1 MNKNIRKTLVLL
13 FIFSLI
19 LVLSFAAEGKGTVN
33 ASVLNIRSGPGTNYN
48 NIGQLSG
55 GSEISIV
62 KLENNWIQIR
72 LPQGLGWVSS
82 EYVTISAN
90 PTVDVA
96 PSPVVQGAEILSG
109 KSGVINST
117 VVNVRKE
124 PSTESQTLGQLS
136 RGELV
141 QLQQK
146 KDDWYFVKSG
156 KVEGWVAGFLITIQ
170 GEGLDTRIYYINQNV
185 VNMRSEPNLNGAVL
199 SQLNRNT
206 PVTVKNQRGD
216 WYQVVTKDQKEG
228 WIAGWLLSQADG
240 SSVLKDPGTGAVIY
254 PQNPETAPSGITES
268 GIKVNDNILIKESV
282 VNVRQGPGIEYDII
296 TTVNAGQ
303 GFTVIDAQKN
313 WLKIKLSS
321 GNAGWIA
328 DWLVFKKE
336 DSQETQRQDVTFDEN
351 NSAKISLGAG
361 KFFIITN
368 SQDFLEIDIL
378 PVSIEDYRLSKP
390 SATQIM
396 IDFPELNLTPQKVYV
411 NQFNIGNVEIGAKK
425 ITINFL
431 DKIDFRASYEKEN
444 QGINIKL
451 RNYAE
456 ALSVINSIKV
466 NEESDNFNFEIFSEK
481 EISYESKRLSL
492 DHIAFFIKGSRLDI
506 NGSNSFSKTVN
517 ENYQITAKQ
526 DSQDVVR
533 VDLKFIYGSSVRV
546 NLKEKS
552 LNVAIGYPTQ
562 GPRGKIVVIDPGH
575 GTIKAGGW
583 VDPGAIGSAL
593 KIRELNVN
601 IPISLK
607 VEEYLKREGVDVILT
622 HRGTTNRDL
631 YDRANLANNENAYC
645 YVSIHAN
652 ATANRAIQGIGV
664 FYYAPEWMPE
674 IFMQRLERQNLATY
688 ILEEAVRATGRPSYG
703 LFEENF
709 AVIRETKMPSVLV
722 ETGFLTNQ
730 QEEQLL
736 SSPAFQD
743 QIASGIA
750 KGILKFLNQ

>member
-13 FIFSLI
+13 FIFSLM
-19 LVLSFAAEGKGTVN
+19 LVLSVAADGKGTVN

-48 NIGQLSG
+48 NIGQLSR
-55 GSEISIV
+55 GSEVSVV
-62 KLENNWIQIR
+62 KIENNWIQIR

-82 EYVTISAN
+82 EYVTVSAN
-90 PTVDVA
+90 PTVDVTPA
-96 PSPVVQGAEILSG
+96 PSVQGAEVLTG
-109 KSGVINST
+109 KTGVINST

-124 PSTESQTLGQLS
+124 PGTESQTLGQLS

-146 KDDWYFVKSG
+146 KDDWYYVKSG
-156 KVEGWVAGFLITIQ
+156 KVEGWVAGFLITVQ
-170 GEGLDTRIYYINQNV
+170 GEGIDTRTYYVNQNV
-185 VNMRSEPNLNGAVL
+185 VNMRSEPNLNAEII

-216 WYQVVTKDQKEG
+216 WYQVVTKEQKEG

-268 GIKVNDNILIKESV
+268 GIKVNDNIIIKESV
-282 VNVRQGPGIEYDII
+282 VNVRQGPGIEYGII
-296 TTVNAGQ
+296 TTVKAGQ
-303 GFTVIDAQKN
+303 GFAVIDAEKN
-313 WLKIKLSS
+313 WLKIKLPS

-336 DSQETQRQDVTFDEN
+336 DSQETQRQDISFDEN
-351 NSAKISLGAG
+351 NSAKISLGSG

-390 SATQIM
+390 SATQII

-411 NQFNIGNVEIGAKK
+411 NQFNIGTVEVASKK

-444 QGINIKL
+444 QGINIRL

-456 ALSVINSIKV
+456 ALSTINNITI
-466 NEESDNFNFEIFSEK
+466 NEEADRFNFEIFSEK

-492 DHIAFFIKGSRLDI
+492 DQIAFFIKGSRLDI
-506 NGSNSFSKTVN
+506 NGSNTFNKTIN
-517 ENYQITAKQ
+517 GNYQITAKQ

-552 LNVAIGYPTQ
+552 LNVAVGYPTQ

-583 VDPGAIGSAL
+583 VDPGAIGKTL
-593 KIRELNVN
+593 KVRELNVN

-607 VEEYLKREGVDVILT
+607 VEEYLRREGVEVILT

-645 YVSIHAN
+645 FVSIHAN

-688 ILEEAVRATGRPSYG
+688 ILDEALRSTGRPSYG
-703 LFEENF
+703 IFEENF
-709 AVIRETKMPSVLV
+709 AVIRETRMPSVLV

>member
-13 FIFSLI
+13 FIFSLM
-19 LVLSFAAEGKGTVN
+19 LVLSVAADGKGTVN

-48 NIGQLSG
+48 NIGQLSR
-55 GSEISIV
+55 GSEVSVV
-62 KLENNWIQIR
+62 KIENNWIQIR

-82 EYVTISAN
+82 EYVTVSAN
-90 PTVDVA
+90 PTVDVTPA
-96 PSPVVQGAEILSG
+96 PSVQGAEVLTG
-109 KSGVINST
+109 KTGVINST

-124 PSTESQTLGQLS
+124 PGTESQTLGQLS

-146 KDDWYFVKSG
+146 KDDWYYVKSG
-156 KVEGWVAGFLITIQ
+156 KVEGWVAGFLITVQ
-170 GEGLDTRIYYINQNV
+170 GEGVDTRTYYVNQNV
-185 VNMRSEPNLNGAVL
+185 VNMRSEPNLNAEII

-216 WYQVVTKDQKEG
+216 WYQVVTKEQKEG

-268 GIKVNDNILIKESV
+268 GIKVNDNIIIKESV
-282 VNVRQGPGIEYDII
+282 VNVRQGPGIEYGII
-296 TTVNAGQ
+296 TTVKAGQ
-303 GFTVIDAQKN
+303 GFAVIDAEKN
-313 WLKIKLSS
+313 WLKIKLPS

-336 DSQETQRQDVTFDEN
+336 DSQETQRQDISFDEN
-351 NSAKISLGAG
+351 NSAKISLGSG

-390 SATQIM
+390 SATQII

-411 NQFNIGNVEIGAKK
+411 NQFNIGTVEVASKK

-444 QGINIKL
+444 QGINIRL

-456 ALSVINSIKV
+456 ALSTINNITI
-466 NEESDNFNFEIFSEK
+466 NEEADRFNFEIFSEK

-492 DHIAFFIKGSRLDI
+492 DQIAFFIKGSRLDI
-506 NGSNSFSKTVN
+506 NGSNTFNKTIN
-517 ENYQITAKQ
+517 GNYQITAKQ

-552 LNVAIGYPTQ
+552 LNVAVGYPTQ

-583 VDPGAIGSAL
+583 VDPGAIGKTL
-593 KIRELNVN
+593 KVRELNVN

-607 VEEYLKREGVDVILT
+607 VEEYLRREGVEVILT

-645 YVSIHAN
+645 FVSIHAN

-688 ILEEAVRATGRPSYG
+688 ILDEALRSTGRPSYG
-703 LFEENF
+703 IFEENF
-709 AVIRETKMPSVLV
+709 AVIRETRMPSVLV

>member
-13 FIFSLI
+13 FIFSLM
-19 LVLSFAAEGKGTVN
+19 LVLSVAADGKGTVN

-48 NIGQLSG
+48 NIGQLSR
-55 GSEISIV
+55 GSEVSVV
-62 KLENNWIQIR
+62 KIENNWIQIR

-82 EYVTISAN
+82 EYVTVSAN
-90 PTVDVA
+90 PTVDVTPA
-96 PSPVVQGAEILSG
+96 PSVQGAEVLTG
-109 KSGVINST
+109 KTGVINST

-124 PSTESQTLGQLS
+124 PGTESQTLGQLS

-146 KDDWYFVKSG
+146 KDDWYYVKSG
-156 KVEGWVAGFLITIQ
+156 KVEGWVAGFLITVQ
-170 GEGLDTRIYYINQNV
+170 GEGVDTRTYYVNQNV
-185 VNMRSEPNLNGAVL
+185 VNMRSEPNLNAEII

-216 WYQVVTKDQKEG
+216 WYQVVTKEQKEG

-268 GIKVNDNILIKESV
+268 GIKVNDNIIIKESV
-282 VNVRQGPGIEYDII
+282 VNVRQGPGIEYGII
-296 TTVNAGQ
+296 TTVKAGQ
-303 GFTVIDAQKN
+303 GFAVIDAEKN
-313 WLKIKLSS
+313 WLKIKLPS

-336 DSQETQRQDVTFDEN
+336 DSQETQRQDISFDEN
-351 NSAKISLGAG
+351 NSAKISLGSG

-390 SATQIM
+390 SATQII

-411 NQFNIGNVEIGAKK
+411 NQFNIGTVEVASKK

-444 QGINIKL
+444 QGINIRL

-456 ALSVINSIKV
+456 ALSTINNITI
-466 NEESDNFNFEIFSEK
+466 NEEADRFNFEIFSEK

-492 DHIAFFIKGSRLDI
+492 DQIAFFIKGSRLDI
-506 NGSNSFSKTVN
+506 NGSNTFNKTIN
-517 ENYQITAKQ
+517 GNYQITAKQ

-552 LNVAIGYPTQ
+552 LNVAVGYPTQ

-583 VDPGAIGSAL
+583 VDPGAIGTTL
-593 KIRELNVN
+593 KVRELNVN

-607 VEEYLKREGVDVILT
+607 VEEYLRREGVEVILT

-645 YVSIHAN
+645 FVSIHAN

-688 ILEEAVRATGRPSYG
+688 ILDEALRSTGRPSYG

-709 AVIRETKMPSVLV
+709 AVIRETRMPSVLV

>member
-1 MNKNIRKTLVLL
+1 MNKNIRKALVLL
-13 FIFSLI
+13 FIFSI
-19 LVLSFAAEGKGTVN
+19 ALVLSIAADGKGTVN
-33 ASVLNIRSGPGTNYN
+33 TGILNIRSGPGTNYN
-48 NIGQLSG
+48 NIGQLSR

-90 PTVDVA
+90 PSVDTPKV
-96 PSPVVQGAEILSG
+96 PVIQGAEILTG

-117 VVNVRKE
+117 VVNIRKE
-124 PSTESQTLGQLS
+124 PGTESQTLGQLS

-141 QLQQK
+141 QLLQK

-156 KVEGWVAGFLITIQ
+156 KLEGWVAGFLITVQ
-170 GEGLDTRIYYINQNV
+170 GATVDTRTYYINQNV
-185 VNMRSEPNLNGAVL
+185 VNMRSEPNLNASVL
-199 SQLNRNT
+199 AQLNRNT

-228 WIAGWLLSQADG
+228 WVAGWLLSQADG

-254 PQNPETAPSGITES
+254 PQNPEAAPSGITES
-268 GIKVNDNILIKESV
+268 GIKINDNIVIKESV
-282 VNVRQGPGIEYDII
+282 VNVRQGPGIEYGII
-296 TTVNAGQ
+296 TKVNSGQ
-303 GFTVIDAQKN
+303 GFAVIDAQKN
-313 WLKIKLSS
+313 WLKIKLTN

-328 DWLVFKKE
+328 DWLVLKKE

-351 NSAKISLGAG
+351 NSAKISLGSG
-361 KFFIITN
+361 KFLIITN
-368 SQDFLEIDIL
+368 TKDFLEVDIL

-390 SATQIM
+390 SATQITV
-396 IDFPELNLTPQKVYV
+396 DFPELNLTPQKVFV
-411 NQFNIGNVEIGAKK
+411 NQYNIGSIDISAKK

-456 ALSVINSIKV
+456 ALSTINNITV
-466 NEESDNFNFEIFSEK
+466 NEESESFNFEIFSEK

-492 DHIAFFIKGSRLDI
+492 DHIAFFIKGSRLDL
-506 NGSNSFSKTVN
+506 NGSNTFSKTIK

-546 NLKEKS
+546 NLKDKS
-552 LNVAIGYPTQ
+552 LNVGIGYPTQ

-583 VDPGAIGSAL
+583 VDPGAIGTTL
-593 KIRELNVN
+593 KVKELNVN
-601 IPISLK
+601 VPISLK
-607 VEEYLKREGVDVILT
+607 VEEYLRREGVEVILT

-645 YVSIHAN
+645 FVSIHAN
-652 ATANRAIQGIGV
+652 ATGNRAIQGIGV

-674 IFMQRLERQNLATY
+674 IFMQRLERQNLASY
-688 ILEEAVRATGRPSYG
+688 VLDEAIKATGRPSYG
-703 LFEENF
+703 LFEDNF
-709 AVIRETKMPSVLV
+709 AVIRETKMPSILV

-736 SSPAFQD
+736 ASPAFQD

-750 KGILKFLNQ
+750 KGILRFLNQ

>member
-313 WLKIKLSS
+313 WLKIKLPS

>member
-13 FIFSLI
+13 FIFSLM
-19 LVLSFAAEGKGTVN
+19 LVLSVAADGKGTVN

-48 NIGQLSG
+48 NIGQLSR
-55 GSEISIV
+55 GSEVSVV
-62 KLENNWIQIR
+62 KIENNWIQIR

-82 EYVTISAN
+82 EYVTVSAN
-90 PTVDVA
+90 PTVDVTPA
-96 PSPVVQGAEILSG
+96 PSVQGAEVLTG
-109 KSGVINST
+109 KTGVINST

-124 PSTESQTLGQLS
+124 PGTESQTLGQLS

-146 KDDWYFVKSG
+146 KDDWYYVKSG
-156 KVEGWVAGFLITIQ
+156 KVEGWVAGFLITVQ
-170 GEGLDTRIYYINQNV
+170 GEGVDTRTYYVNQNV
-185 VNMRSEPNLNGAVL
+185 VNMRSEPNLNAEII

-216 WYQVVTKDQKEG
+216 WYQVVTKEQKEG

-268 GIKVNDNILIKESV
+268 GIKVNDNIIIKESV
-282 VNVRQGPGIEYDII
+282 VNVRQGPGIEYGII
-296 TTVNAGQ
+296 TTVKAGQ
-303 GFTVIDAQKN
+303 GFAVIDAEKN
-313 WLKIKLSS
+313 WLKIKLPS

-336 DSQETQRQDVTFDEN
+336 DSQETQRQDISFDEN
-351 NSAKISLGAG
+351 NSAKISLGSG

-390 SATQIM
+390 SATQII

-411 NQFNIGNVEIGAKK
+411 NQFNIGTVEVASKK

-444 QGINIKL
+444 QGINIRL

-456 ALSVINSIKV
+456 ALSTINNITI
-466 NEESDNFNFEIFSEK
+466 NEEADRFNFEIFSEK

-492 DHIAFFIKGSRLDI
+492 DQIAFFIKGSRLDI
-506 NGSNSFSKTVN
+506 NGSNTFNKTIN
-517 ENYQITAKQ
+517 GNYQITAKQ

-552 LNVAIGYPTQ
+552 LNVAVGYPTQ

-583 VDPGAIGSAL
+583 VDPGAIGTTL
-593 KIRELNVN
+593 KVRELNVN

-607 VEEYLKREGVDVILT
+607 VEEYLRREGVEVILT

-645 YVSIHAN
+645 FVSIHAN

-688 ILEEAVRATGRPSYG
+688 ILDEALRSTGRPSYG
-703 LFEENF
+703 IFEENF
-709 AVIRETKMPSVLV
+709 AVIRETRMPSVLV

>member
-622 HRGTTNRDL
+622 HWGTTNRDL

>member
-1 MNKNIRKTLVLL
+1 M
-13 FIFSLI
+13 
-19 LVLSFAAEGKGTVN
+19 
-33 ASVLNIRSGPGTNYN
+33 
-48 NIGQLSG
+48 
-55 GSEISIV
+55 
-62 KLENNWIQIR
+62 
-72 LPQGLGWVSS
+72 
-82 EYVTISAN
+82 
-90 PTVDVA
+90 
-96 PSPVVQGAEILSG
+96 
-109 KSGVINST
+109 
-117 VVNVRKE
+117 
-124 PSTESQTLGQLS
+124 SQT
-136 RGELV
+136 
-141 QLQQK
+141 
-146 KDDWYFVKSG
+146 
-156 KVEGWVAGFLITIQ
+156 
-170 GEGLDTRIYYINQNV
+170 
-185 VNMRSEPNLNGAVL
+185 
-199 SQLNRNT
+199 
-206 PVTVKNQRGD
+206 
-216 WYQVVTKDQKEG
+216 
-228 WIAGWLLSQADG
+228 DG

-254 PQNPETAPSGITES
+254 PQNPETASSGITES
-268 GIKVNDNILIKESV
+268 GIKVNDNIIIKESV
-282 VNVRQGPGIEYDII
+282 VNVRQGPGIEYGII
-296 TTVNAGQ
+296 TTVKAGQ
-303 GFTVIDAQKN
+303 GFAVIDAEKN
-313 WLKIKLSS
+313 WLKIKLPS

-336 DSQETQRQDVTFDEN
+336 DSQETQRQDISFDEN
-351 NSAKISLGAG
+351 NSAKISLDSG

-368 SQDFLEIDIL
+368 SQDFLEIDIF

-390 SATQIM
+390 SATQII

-411 NQFNIGNVEIGAKK
+411 NQFNIGTVEVASKK

-444 QGINIKL
+444 QGINIRL

-456 ALSVINSIKV
+456 ALSTINNIII
-466 NEESDNFNFEIFSEK
+466 NEEADRFNFEIFSEK

-492 DHIAFFIKGSRLDI
+492 DQIAFFIKGSRLDI
-506 NGSNSFSKTVN
+506 NGSNTFNKTIN
-517 ENYQITAKQ
+517 GNYQITAKQ

-552 LNVAIGYPTQ
+552 LNVAVGYPTQ

-583 VDPGAIGSAL
+583 VDPGAIGTTL
-593 KIRELNVN
+593 KVRELNVN

-607 VEEYLKREGVDVILT
+607 AEECLRREGIEVILT

-645 YVSIHAN
+645 FVSIHAN

-674 IFMQRLERQNLATY
+674 IFMQRLERQNLASY
-688 ILEEAVRATGRPSYG
+688 ILDEALKSTGRPSYG

-709 AVIRETKMPSVLV
+709 AVIRETRMPSVLV

-743 QIASGIA
+743 KIASGIA

>member
-1 MNKNIRKTLVLL
+1 M
-13 FIFSLI
+13 
-19 LVLSFAAEGKGTVN
+19 LVLSVAADGKGTVN

-48 NIGQLSG
+48 NIGQLSR
-55 GSEISIV
+55 GSEVSVV
-62 KLENNWIQIR
+62 KIENNWIQIR

-82 EYVTISAN
+82 EYVTVSAN
-90 PTVDVA
+90 PTVDVTPA
-96 PSPVVQGAEILSG
+96 PSVQGAEVLTG
-109 KSGVINST
+109 KTGVINST

-124 PSTESQTLGQLS
+124 PGTESQTLGQLS

-146 KDDWYFVKSG
+146 KDDWYYVKSG
-156 KVEGWVAGFLITIQ
+156 KVEGWVAGFLITVQ
-170 GEGLDTRIYYINQNV
+170 GEGVDTRTYYVNQNV
-185 VNMRSEPNLNGAVL
+185 VNMRSEPNLNAEII

-216 WYQVVTKDQKEG
+216 WYQVVTKEQKEG

-268 GIKVNDNILIKESV
+268 GIKVNDNIIIKESV
-282 VNVRQGPGIEYDII
+282 VNVRQGPGIEYGII
-296 TTVNAGQ
+296 TTVKAGQ
-303 GFTVIDAQKN
+303 GFAVIDAEKN
-313 WLKIKLSS
+313 WLKIKLPS

-336 DSQETQRQDVTFDEN
+336 DSQETQRQDISFDEN
-351 NSAKISLGAG
+351 NSAKISLGSG

-390 SATQIM
+390 SATQII

-411 NQFNIGNVEIGAKK
+411 NQFNIGTVEVASKK

-444 QGINIKL
+444 QGINIRL

-456 ALSVINSIKV
+456 ALSTINNITI
-466 NEESDNFNFEIFSEK
+466 NEEADRFNFEIFSEK

-492 DHIAFFIKGSRLDI
+492 DQIAFFIKGSRLDI
-506 NGSNSFSKTVN
+506 NGSNTFNKTIN
-517 ENYQITAKQ
+517 GNYQITAKQ

-552 LNVAIGYPTQ
+552 LNVAVGYPTQ

-583 VDPGAIGSAL
+583 VDPGAIGKTL
-593 KIRELNVN
+593 KVRELNVN

-607 VEEYLKREGVDVILT
+607 VEEYLRREGVEVILT

-645 YVSIHAN
+645 FVSIHAN

-688 ILEEAVRATGRPSYG
+688 ILDEALRSTGRPSYG
-703 LFEENF
+703 IFEENF
-709 AVIRETKMPSVLV
+709 AVIRETRMPSVLV